1 MGFLFKFRARKI
13 KFQQQKQ
20 QKQQKNQQK
29 NQQHSVRQHRE
40 RNEI

>member
-1 MGFLFKFRARKI
+1 MGVFKFRARKI